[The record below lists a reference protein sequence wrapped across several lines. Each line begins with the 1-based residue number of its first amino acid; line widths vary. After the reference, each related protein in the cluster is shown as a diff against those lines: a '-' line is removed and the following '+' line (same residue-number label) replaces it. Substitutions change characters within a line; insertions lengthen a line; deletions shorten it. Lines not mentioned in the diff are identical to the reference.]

1 MMFCRHGKTYSFIGT
16 DLFGQRH
23 ILIVEDNPGDVR
35 LMREALRDIQPPV
48 TIHVAGDGEEALRF
62 LRKQDAYQQ
71 APTPALVFL
80 DYNLPKAN
88 SRELLR
94 IIKEDEE
101 LRLIPLAVLTTSDA
115 EKDIRDAYELHAN
128 CYLRK
133 PVDLDRFFDT
143 IRSAA
148 RFWLDVAY
156 RPGDDEADAP
166 DPPDLL

>member
-1 MMFCRHGKTYSFIGT
+1 MVSLKLDRTGHADCLLSG
-16 DLFGQRH
+16 RH

-35 LMREALRDIQPPV
+35 LIREALREMQPAV

-62 LRKQDAYQQ
+62 LRKQEGYAQ
-71 APTPALVFL
+71 APTPALIFL

-94 IIKEDEE
+94 EIKQDER
-101 LRLIPLAVLTTSDA
+101 LRLIPIAVLTASDA
-115 EKDIRDAYELHAN
+115 DKDIREAYELYAN

-133 PVDLDRFFDT
+133 PVDLDGFFNT

-148 RFWLDVAY
+148 HFWLDVAY
-156 RPGDDEADAP
+156 KPGN
-166 DPPDLL
+166 LR

>member
-1 MMFCRHGKTYSFIGT
+1 
-16 DLFGQRH
+16 
-23 ILIVEDNPGDVR
+23 VEDNPGDVR
-35 LMREALRDIQPPV
+35 LMREALRELQPPV
-48 TIHVAGDGEEALRF
+48 NIHVAGDGEEALQF
-62 LRKQDAYQQ
+62 LRKQPPYTD
-71 APTPALVFL
+71 APTPGLVFL

-94 IIKEDEE
+94 EIKQDER

-115 EKDIRDAYELHAN
+115 DKDIRDAYELYAN

-133 PVDLDRFFDT
+133 PVDLDSFFDT

-156 RPGDDEADAP
+156 TPLP
-166 DPPDLL
+166 